1 MVTTLMTEY
10 ELYRAAVGIW
20 FALGVAVF
28 VVLFLKNAPYG
39 RFTRTGWGPTVSSRL
54 GWIVMES
61 PAVLVFGW
69 LFLAGEQKG
78 PVAWVFFAVW
88 NVHYVYR
95 AFIFPCRMRSSSRM
109 PLFVLASG
117 LVFNVANAYLQA
129 RYLFTL
135 SSPYPSGWLLD
146 PRFMIGGMLFAGG
159 LAIHVHSD
167 GVLRS
172 LRAAG
177 DQQYRVPHG
186 GLFRWVSSANYF
198 GEIVQWFGWA
208 ILTWSP
214 AGLVFALW
222 TAANLVPRALA
233 YHRWYRANFAD
244 YPPGRKAV
252 IPFLL

>member
-1 MVTTLMTEY
+1 MVTTAMREY

-20 FALGVAVF
+20 FAAGVVVF

-39 RFTRTGWGPTVSSRL
+39 RFTRTGWGPMVSSKL

-61 PAVLVFGW
+61 PAVLVFGL
-69 LFLAGEQKG
+69 LFLMGDRKG
-78 PVAWVFFAVW
+78 LVPLVFFAIW
-88 NVHYVYR
+88 NVHYIYR
-95 AFIFPCRMRSSSRM
+95 AFVVPCRMRSSSKM
-109 PLFVLASG
+109 PLVVLAGG

-135 SSPYPSGWLLD
+135 SPPYSSGWLFD
-146 PRFMIGGMLFAGG
+146 PRFLVGAILFAGG

-167 GVLRS
+167 SVLRS
-172 LRAAG
+172 LRGVG
-177 DQQYRVPHG
+177 DEAYRVPHG
-186 GLFRWVSSANYF
+186 GLFGWVSSANYF
-198 GEIVQWFGWA
+198 GEIVQWSGWA

-222 TAANLVPRALA
+222 TAANLVPRAIA
-233 YHRWYRANFAD
+233 YHRWYRAKFPD

>member
-1 MVTTLMTEY
+1 MDEHAFY
-10 ELYRAAVGIW
+10 SA
-20 FALGVAVF
+20 ALGVWLATAVAVF
-28 VVLFLKNAPYG
+28 VILFRKTAPYG
-39 RFTRTGWGPTVSSRL
+39 RFTRAGWGPVVSSRL

-69 LFLAGEQKG
+69 LFLVGEQKG
-78 PVAWVFFAVW
+78 PVPLVLFAIW

-95 AFIFPCRMRSSSRM
+95 AFVFPCRMHSSSQM
-109 PLFVLASG
+109 PVVILAGG

-135 SSPYPSGWLLD
+135 SPPYATGWLVD
-146 PRFMIGGMLFAGG
+146 PRFLIGGVLFAGG

-167 GVLRS
+167 SVLRR

-177 DQQYRVPHG
+177 DRQYRVPHG

-198 GEIVQWFGWA
+198 GEIVEWFGWA

-214 AGLVFALW
+214 AGLVFAFW
-222 TAANLVPRALA
+222 TAANLLPRGIA
-233 YHRWYRANFAD
+233 YHRWYRAKFPD
-244 YPPGRKAV
+244 YPPERKAV